1 MEATYPTLAIILN
14 RRDYREADR
23 LVSVYTPDRGRLHL
37 LARGACKWES
47 KLAAHLEPIS
57 ISRILVVKGKGFN
70 YVGSALISEAFI
82 NIKQDL
88 NKLYFVGQA
97 LSLFIRLVKQGEAD
111 KELYQW
117 LERWLHNMNQAES
130 GELFNKE
137 DGRFRLAV
145 FSWHLLSL
153 LGYGVQLQTCVVCGQ
168 DIKAGK
174 NNFDLSRGG
183 LVCSECQ
190 SGLNYLLRDNTLLP
204 LSDNCIKLL
213 RLVDGGEI
221 MNIKFSPKLLK
232 EWENLNLQR
241 QRWSEL

>member
-23 LVSVYTPDRGRLHL
+23 LVSVYTPNLGRLNL
-37 LARGACKWES
+37 LARGACKWGS

-57 ISRILVVKGKGFN
+57 ISKILVIKGKGFD
-70 YVGSALISEAFI
+70 YVGSALITEAFI

-97 LSLFIRLVKQGEAD
+97 LSFFNRLVKVGEAD
-111 KELYQW
+111 RELYEW
-117 LERWLHNMNQAES
+117 LETWLHNMDNAEA

-137 DGRFRLAV
+137 DGRFRLSV
-145 FSWHLLSL
+145 FTWHLLSL
-153 LGYGVQLQTCVVCGQ
+153 LGYGVQLQTCVVCDQ
-168 DIKAGK
+168 SLEAGK

-183 LVCSECQ
+183 LICSGCQ
-190 SGLNYLLRDNTLLP
+190 AKLEYSLTDNPLLP

-213 RLVDGGEI
+213 RLVDGGEVI
-221 MNIKFSPKLLK
+221 NIKFSPKLLK

-241 QRWSEL
+241 QRWLAL

>member
-1 MEATYPTLAIILN
+1 MEATYPTLAIIIN

-23 LVSVYTPDRGRLHL
+23 LVSVYTPDRGRLNL
-37 LARGACKWES
+37 LARGACKWGS

-57 ISRILVVKGKGFN
+57 ISKILVVKGKGFD

-97 LSLFIRLVKQGEAD
+97 LSLFNRLVRTGEAD

-117 LERWLHNMNQAES
+117 LETWLHNMDKTET

-145 FSWHLLSL
+145 FSWHLLKL
-153 LGYGVQLQTCVVCGQ
+153 LGYGAQLQTCVICNHGLM
-168 DIKAGK
+168 AGK
-174 NNFDLSRGG
+174 NNFDLSQGG

-190 SGLNYLLRDNTLLP
+190 LKLNYPLSNNPLLP

-213 RLVDGGEI
+213 RLVDGGKVR
-221 MNIKFSPKLLK
+221 NIKFSAKLLK

-241 QRWSEL
+241 QYWLGI